1 MDKETILTL
10 IRNDTWMMNILKA
23 AQGLKLSDWMIGAGF
38 VRNRVWD
45 VLHGYSRPT
54 PSGNIDLI
62 YFDPS
67 TLHPETDE
75 AYEEKLRREIP
86 ETAWSIKNQA
96 RMHLKN
102 NDPPY
107 ASSEDA
113 LAHWVETA
121 TCVAV
126 TISDTNRLKLIAPF
140 GINDLVD
147 MVIRPNPKYSHL
159 EDYRQR
165 LKTKRWK
172 TRWPKVKILVE

>member
-1 MDKETILTL
+1 MDKEAILDL

-23 AQGLKLSDWMIGAGF
+23 AQELHLLDWMIGAGF
-38 VRNRVWD
+38 VRSKVWD

-54 PSGNIDLI
+54 PLGDIDVI

-67 TLHPETDE
+67 DLHPETDKDYE
-75 AYEEKLRREIP
+75 AKLRKEIP
-86 ETAWSIKNQA
+86 GVVWSVKNQA

-113 LAHWVETA
+113 LSHWVETA

-126 TISDTNRLKLIAPF
+126 TISDSNRLKLIASF
-140 GINDLVD
+140 GIDDLVT
-147 MVIRPNPKYSHL
+147 MVVRINPKYPRI
-159 EDYRQR
+159 EDYQNR
-165 LKTKRWK
+165 LKTKHWK
-172 TRWPKVKILVE
+172 TKWPKVQVIA